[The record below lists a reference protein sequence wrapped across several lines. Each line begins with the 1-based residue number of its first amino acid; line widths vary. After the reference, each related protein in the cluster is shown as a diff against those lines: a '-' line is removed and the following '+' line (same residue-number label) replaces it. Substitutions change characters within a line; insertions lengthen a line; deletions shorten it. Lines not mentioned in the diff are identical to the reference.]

1 MRMASSRSILDLSAP
16 NHFITEI
23 ATQVLWGTEINSPP
37 TNQSRQLGFDL
48 SYGEKT
54 RLMAVFELN
63 QQIYIAIRTIRALQ
77 RRAEKGY
84 LPNMVAA
91 A

>member
-1 MRMASSRSILDLSAP
+1 
-16 NHFITEI
+16 
-23 ATQVLWGTEINSPP
+23 
-37 TNQSRQLGFDL
+37 
-48 SYGEKT
+48 
-54 RLMAVFELN
+54 MAVFELN